1 MMTLLRLLT
10 TLTVLLGTTTTIANA
25 SDSPDARS
33 IQILN
38 ESGRRV
44 DIHWIHPQTQ
54 EMVLQSTPDIMAGA
68 SFALNSFVT
77 HSFQVRELPGKK
89 SGVCEGTEGECR
101 VDYFTVNENT
111 DQGELLY
118 CVAFVT
124 VIFIAQLYANRM
136 A

>member
-1 MMTLLRLLT
+1 MMTLLRFLT
-10 TLTVLLGTTTTIANA
+10 TLTALLGNTVVVVLA
-25 SDSPDARS
+25 SDSPDARN

-44 DIHWIHPQTQ
+44 DVHWIHPQTQ

-111 DQGELLY
+111 DQGELLILKY
-118 CVAFVT
+118 YYILMHC
-124 VIFIAQLYANRM
+124 
-136 A
+136 

>member
-10 TLTVLLGTTTTIANA
+10 TLTALIGSSVMA

-101 VDYFTVNENT
+101 IDYFTVNENT
-111 DQGELLY
+111 DQGEIY
-118 CVAFVT
+118 F
-124 VIFIAQLYANRM
+124 
-136 A
+136 

>member
-10 TLTVLLGTTTTIANA
+10 TLTALIGSTVVMA
-25 SDSPDARS
+25 SDSPDARN

-77 HSFQVRELPGKK
+77 HSFQVRELAGKK

-111 DQGELLY
+111 DQGEIYFDIIILLCCIDIY
-118 CVAFVT
+118 CP
-124 VIFIAQLYANRM
+124 IMQM